1 MDVKTKE
8 EKKECCIG
16 DGWVDLWTL
25 DLYSLTGSLTIV
37 QEVMIILGQH
47 RRLGLIQGS
56 TLC

>member
-1 MDVKTKE
+1 MDVKTKG
-8 EKKECCIG
+8 KKKNCIG

-25 DLYSLTGSLTIV
+25 DLYSLTGSLITIV
-37 QEVMIILGQH
+37 QEVMIILGQQ